1 LFSTVG
7 SNTPVAGGPG
17 MAEAVAGLAPIRFSP
32 PAFNRKYANI
42 PAATESAQKRKKTHR
57 RDRACGSLLA
67 AVFFIA

>member
-1 LFSTVG
+1 
-7 SNTPVAGGPG
+7 